1 MRNTLLLFLICT
13 LIACTEKPT
22 TTIETKEKNSSN
34 TVVLTEAQAKS
45 TAIETFEIQQ
55 QSITSTLKLYGKT
68 EVPPQ
73 NLVSVTSA
81 LGGYVKSIRLLQGQ
95 RFKKG
100 QVLAILEDNQF
111 IQLQEDYL
119 SAKANLAMA
128 EAEYLRQKE
137 LNQNKAS
144 SDKNFQ
150 QATAGYRTLQISK
163 KALEEKLRL
172 ININPNT
179 LTLDKITH
187 TISLYA
193 PFDGVVGEVFVNT
206 GKYAAPSD
214 VLFELINPRDFLLNL
229 KVFEKDLAK
238 ISIGQQVQAS
248 SNTNPD
254 ELFLCEIV
262 SIGRSVNT
270 DGSSDVYARI
280 KDQRGI
286 DLSAGMYVNAE
297 VGVINKNAW
306 VLPQEAIVGFEG
318 KNYIFERLQNHTYR
332 MLPVEITTTEKEWVE
347 IKNSSS
353 LQNKRLVRKGAYS
366 LLMALKNKPE
376 E

>member
-13 LIACTEKPT
+13 LIACTEKPA

-34 TVVLTEAQAKS
+34 TVVLTEAQVKS

-179 LTLDKITH
+179 LTLDKITR
-187 TISLYA
+187 TISLHA

-214 VLFELINPRDFLLNL
+214 VLFELVNPRYFLLNL

-238 ISIGQQVQAS
+238 IAIGQQVQAS

-254 ELFLCEIV
+254 QLFLCEIV

-306 VLPQEAIVGFEG
+306 VLPQQAIVAFEG
-318 KNYIFERLQNHTYR
+318 KNYIFERLENNTYK
-332 MLPVEITTTEKEWVE
+332 MLPVEIITTEKEWVE
-347 IKNSSS
+347 VKNSPS
-353 LQNKRLVRKGAYS
+353 LQNKKLVRKGAYT

>member
-34 TVVLTEAQAKS
+34 TVVLTEVQAKS

-81 LGGYVKSIRLLQGQ
+81 LGGYVTSIRLLQGQ

-179 LTLDKITH
+179 LTLDKITR

-214 VLFELINPRDFLLNL
+214 VLFELVNPRDFLLNL

-238 ISIGQQVQAS
+238 ISIAQQVQAS

-353 LQNKRLVRKGAYS
+353 LQNKKLVRKGAYS

>member
-150 QATAGYRTLQISK
+150 QATTGYRTLQISK

-179 LTLDKITH
+179 LTLDKITRN
-187 TISLYA
+187 ISLYA

-214 VLFELINPRDFLLNL
+214 VLFELVNPRDFLLNL

-353 LQNKRLVRKGAYS
+353 LQNKKLVRKGAYS

>member
-179 LTLDKITH
+179 LTLDKITR

-193 PFDGVVGEVFVNT
+193 PFDGVLGEVFVNT

-214 VLFELINPRDFLLNL
+214 VLFELVNPRDFLLNL

-280 KDQRGI
+280 KDQHGI

-353 LQNKRLVRKGAYS
+353 LQNKKLVRKGAYS
-366 LLMALKNKPE
+366 ILMALKNKPE

>member
-150 QATAGYRTLQISK
+150 QATTGYRTLQISK

-179 LTLDKITH
+179 LTLDKITR

-214 VLFELINPRDFLLNL
+214 VLFELVNPRDFLLNL

-353 LQNKRLVRKGAYS
+353 LQNKKLVRKGAYS

>member
-179 LTLDKITH
+179 LTLDKITR

-214 VLFELINPRDFLLNL
+214 VLFELVNPRDFLLNL

-353 LQNKRLVRKGAYS
+353 LQNKKLVRKGAYS

>member
-34 TVVLTEAQAKS
+34 TVVLTEAQEKS

-179 LTLDKITH
+179 LTLDKITR
-187 TISLYA
+187 TISLHA

-214 VLFELINPRDFLLNL
+214 VLFELVNPRDFLLNL

-353 LQNKRLVRKGAYS
+353 LQNKKLVRKGAYS

>member
-1 MRNTLLLFLICT
+1 MKNTLLLFLICT

-22 TTIETKEKNSSN
+22 TTIETKEKNGNN
-34 TVVLTEAQAKS
+34 TVVLTEAQIKS
-45 TAIETFEIQQ
+45 IAIETFEIQQ
-55 QSITSTLKLYGKT
+55 QAITSTLKLYGKT

-73 NLVSVTSA
+73 NLISVTSA
-81 LGGYVKSIRLLQGQ
+81 LGGYVKSIKLLQGQ

-150 QATAGYRTLQISK
+150 QATAGYRTLQITK

-179 LTLDKITH
+179 LTLDKLTR

-193 PFDGVVGEVFVNT
+193 PFDGVIGEVFVNT

-229 KVFEKDLAK
+229 KIFEKDLAK
-238 ISIGQQVQAS
+238 IAIGQQVQAS

-254 ELFLCEIV
+254 KLFLCEIV

-270 DGSSDVYARI
+270 DGSSDLYARI

-297 VGVINKNAW
+297 VGVVNKNAW
-306 VLPQEAIVGFEG
+306 VLPQEAIVAFEG
-318 KNYIFERLQNHTYR
+318 KNYIFERLENNTYK

-347 IKNSSS
+347 IKNSPS
-353 LQNKRLVRKGAYS
+353 LQNKKIVSKGAYT